1 MFIQRTTSRLL
12 GAAAMVSALALV
24 ACSDDPTDP
33 GGGGGG
39 GGGGTGSSN
48 ATVTGGVSATFSG
61 SAAQGEAEIETG
73 QQGWIAVLGTNL
85 NGNSVLIA
93 CFCSR
98 PGNGTYTLIDLNTAG
113 NLLPNQWAAVLTL
126 GDGTLPSFVGLS
138 TGGTVTITSS
148 SADLVVGTYNIPV
161 SGFDPT
167 APSVPIVANVAGD
180 FSAVGGTVNLP
191 EI

>member
-1 MFIQRTTSRLL
+1 MFIQRTAPRLL

-39 GGGGTGSSN
+39 GGTGSSN

-61 SAAQGEAEIETG
+61 SAFQGEAEIETG
-73 QQGWIAVLGTNL
+73 EQGWIAVLGSSDL

-98 PGNGTYTLIDLNTAG
+98 PGNGTYTVIDLNTAG
-113 NLLPNQWAAVLTL
+113 DLLPNEWAAVLSL
-126 GDGTLPSFVGLS
+126 GDGTTPTYLGLS

-148 SADLVVGTYNIPV
+148 SDDLVVGTYNIPV
-161 SGFDPT
+161 AGFDPT

-180 FSAVGGTVNLP
+180 FSAVGGAVNLP